1 MTVKTREFWL
11 SLACGY
17 RGSDSQR
24 TIHVSW
30 ETLEK
35 HFKRGNLLHTAL
47 PSSPA
52 WCSVLGGPGPAG
64 PLDQR
69 QAVPGGYCKIGRR
82 GKYQPKKFEKHL
94 IIFWCQV
101 GMQWLTTTLDQA
113 GNEVENDSEQSNS
126 LSERILNLFISL
138 LIIQSP
144 CFFLWRYL
152 FFTHFDLP
160 DLLVGIRELS
170 SKEQA

>member
-1 MTVKTREFWL
+1 
-11 SLACGY
+11 
-17 RGSDSQR
+17 
-24 TIHVSW
+24 
-30 ETLEK
+30 
-35 HFKRGNLLHTAL
+35 
-47 PSSPA
+47 
-52 WCSVLGGPGPAG
+52 
-64 PLDQR
+64 
-69 QAVPGGYCKIGRR
+69 
-82 GKYQPKKFEKHL
+82 
-94 IIFWCQV
+94 
-101 GMQWLTTTLDQA
+101 MQWLTTTLDQA

-152 FFTHFDLP
+152 FSTHFDLP